1 MVTSKNR
8 KNASFWIKKLQL
20 SQHPEGGFYR
30 ETYRADIEI
39 DFCKESENKQKVAS
53 ENVARSISSTIYYLL
68 VGSQVS
74 VFHRMKNADEMW
86 HFYKGSSLT
95 LYIIEEATRK
105 ILEVR
110 LGDKPEKGESF
121 QILIKRGSWFGAK
134 VNDLSSYALVGCTV
148 SPAFS
153 FADFELASRSRL
165 TIMCPESEDIIQ
177 MLTRQP

>member
-1 MVTSKNR
+1 MATSNNR

-39 DFCKESENKQKVAS
+39 DFCKESENKQVVS
-53 ENVARSISSTIYYLL
+53 ETVARSISSTIYYLPD
-68 VGSQVS
+68 GSQVS

-105 ILEVR
+105 ILEFR

-121 QILIKRGSWFGAK
+121 QMLIKKGSWFGAK
-134 VNDLSSYALVGCTV
+134 VNDLSSYALVACTV

-153 FADFELASRSRL
+153 FTDFELASRSTL
-165 TIMCPESEDIIQ
+165 TSMCPEREDIIQ
-177 MLTRQP
+177 MLTR